1 MWHNTQMLWCEPS
14 ISQGPTVSTHWTNVT
29 STSPPQGGTGRG
41 GGGSYTRNLKINPNT
56 PGGKW
61 ESKGTTVIQNPFG
74 NFIRWAISQPQGVS
88 IREGCLSWFRMAS
101 HRYPQSPFLSHGTT
115 STLLEQQVIQ
125 MTPHSPVGFFPSQFT
140 FCLWLSIY
148 PMSKSQ
154 FFPGF
159 LYHQL
164 PLHPALK

>member
-14 ISQGPTVSTHWTNVT
+14 ISQEPTVSTHWTNVT
-29 STSPPQGGTGRG
+29 STSPPQGGA
-41 GGGSYTRNLKINPNT
+41 GGSLIHENLKINPNT

-115 STLLEQQVIQ
+115 STLLEQQVVQ
-125 MTPHSPVGFFPSQFT
+125 MTPHSPAGFFPSQFT